1 MNTGEL
7 GTRKPHLFYNKCL
20 KQWTC
25 FHWGRGYI
33 TSYSMRA
40 AYLKWRELSGLID
53 KIGEQA

>member
-1 MNTGEL
+1 MTIPAYGSK
-7 GTRKPHLFYNKCL
+7 KPHLYYNKSA

-33 TSYSMRA
+33 MGETMRA

-53 KIGEQA
+53 SIGG